1 MFQRKYSKSIFS
13 ERLRNRRLGKGLRL
27 CGLLLTVSFL
37 SCIWNPSDA
46 FAARLQE
53 QKQQGSITLT
63 PDQIRDQII
72 INLECEGLA
81 DQHVLLQQELDLRTK
96 QAVYFLEAA
105 KSFQA
110 QAIELN
116 KALEAEKSK
125 SEALVSQVKQ
135 ERAKGKKRAIKWG
148 AIIGGAALV
157 AGLILGG
164 K

>member
-1 MFQRKYSKSIFS
+1 
-13 ERLRNRRLGKGLRL
+13 
-27 CGLLLTVSFL
+27 
-37 SCIWNPSDA
+37 
-46 FAARLQE
+46 LQE